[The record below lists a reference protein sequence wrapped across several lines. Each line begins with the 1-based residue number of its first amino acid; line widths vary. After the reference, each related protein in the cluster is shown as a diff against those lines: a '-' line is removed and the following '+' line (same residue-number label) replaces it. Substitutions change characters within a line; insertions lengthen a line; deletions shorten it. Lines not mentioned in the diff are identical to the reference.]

1 MAWIDV
7 LMPLFALA
15 LGIWLAAI
23 LLRRR
28 DHTQFPFFF
37 AYVTSCIVI
46 TIIRLSVM
54 RDYTA
59 YFYVFWTTEP
69 IYAVLIL
76 LALHEAFRQVFIAFY
91 KFSWFWFVFPGV
103 IATITGFVVVN
114 AVRHPPVQAPLFIAV
129 ILSFSKSINYV
140 EAGLFGVFF
149 LLVWLLG
156 LRWHNYAFGIVMGFA
171 AFALGAG
178 YSFAAR
184 SAFGTKFN
192 TLAKYGPPVAY
203 ILAVVIWLVVF
214 LSPSQEEIPQQRT
227 NTIQPEQLLREVRQ
241 YTQVLKGLFGRH
253 Q

>member
-1 MAWIDV
+1 MALTDLV
-7 LMPLFALA
+7 LVLVALV
-15 LGIWLAAI
+15 LNSWLAI
-23 LLRRR
+23 VLLRRR
-28 DHTQFPFFF
+28 LYNEFPFFLV
-37 AYVTSCIVI
+37 YVLSCTVI
-46 TIIRLSVM
+46 MIGRLSVM
-54 RDYTA
+54 SDYVI
-59 YFYVFWTTEP
+59 YFKVYWATEP

-76 LALHEAFRQVFIAFY
+76 VALHEAFYEVFFAFY
-91 KFSWFWFVFPGV
+91 KFWWFWFVFPGAV
-103 IATITGFVVVN
+103 ASIAGLAIID
-114 AVRHPPVQAPLFIAV
+114 ALRHPPAQAPLAIGV
-129 ILSFSKSINYV
+129 ILSLAKSVNYV

-171 AFALGAG
+171 AYALGAG

-214 LSPSQEEIPQQRT
+214 LSPSQEQVHQQRT

-241 YTQVLKGLFGRH
+241 YTQMLKGLFGRH